1 MATSHTLSLACGL
14 LLIGSQMQIP
24 VTQIELVQRG
34 IIDVDIDSPYVC
46 GVKTASGV
54 FAPMLGHMNT
64 EVVGL
69 LCLDST
75 HKVIGY
81 STVAMSS
88 VDRVTPSVAQIIR
101 TALLSNASHNIIVAH
116 NHPSGVCEI
125 TEPGIAL
132 TKRISAAAQLMDI
145 SLMDSL
151 VVCPNGEFA
160 SIRESRRRG
169 Q

>member
-1 MATSHTLSLACGL
+1 MPASGCGL
-14 LLIGSQMQIP
+14 LLIGSQMQLP
-24 VTQIELVQRG
+24 VTHLELVQHG
-34 IIDVDIDSPYVC
+34 VIDVDVDSPHVY
-46 GVKTASGV
+46 GVETASRV
-54 FAPMLGHMNT
+54 FTSILGRMNT

-81 STVAMSS
+81 STVAMGA
-88 VDRVTPSVAQIIR
+88 VDKVTPSVAQILR
-101 TALLSNASHNIIVAH
+101 NALLSNASYIIVAH

-125 TEPGIAL
+125 TEPDIAL
-132 TKRISAAAQLMDI
+132 TKRIAAAVQLVDI
-145 SLMDSL
+145 SLIDSL

-160 SIRESRRRG
+160 SIRESMGRE

>member
-1 MATSHTLSLACGL
+1 
-14 LLIGSQMQIP
+14 MQIP

-34 IIDVDIDSPYVC
+34 IIDLHVDSPYVY
-46 GVKTASGV
+46 GVEAASRIFV
-54 FAPMLGHMNT
+54 PALGRMNT

-75 HKVIGY
+75 HKVISY
-81 STVAMSS
+81 STVAMGT
-88 VDRVTPSVAQIIR
+88 VDRVAPSVAQIIR
-101 TALLSNASHNIIVAH
+101 TALLSNASYIIIAH

-125 TEPGIAL
+125 TEPDVAL
-132 TKRISAAAQLMDI
+132 TKRIGAAAQLMDI

-160 SIRESRRRG
+160 SIRENMKEESDDHRRLCCL
-169 Q
+169 QS